1 MTTSRRT
8 FLAQFGIGSAAVLFE
23 RHSWAQR
30 FKDNDALST
39 RLAADPLRP
48 QFHLL
53 PRANWMNDPCGPIFA
68 GGRYHVFFQYNP
80 GGPYWGNMHWA
91 HASSPDLVHWQH
103 EGIALAPT
111 PGSYDRDGVF
121 SGCAVLDQGVPTLI
135 YTGVEP
141 PTSPADATL
150 RDGAHTWRE
159 VQCVAVSHDGL
170 KSWQKA
176 PAPVISHPP
185 AGLAVTGFRDPCVWR
200 EGKDWMLALG
210 SGVRGQ
216 GGAILLYRS
225 SDLHHWTYVDPLFG
239 GEAAGRPS
247 VNPVDNGEMWEC
259 PDFFPL
265 GSRHV
270 LLISTAGK
278 VLWHVGRYE
287 QQRFVAEKSGSVD
300 FGAYYAARSMLD
312 RDDNRVLWGWIPER
326 RPETAYRAA
335 GWAGVMSLPRVLSLG
350 DDGGLRMEPAPALRG
365 LRRQHARVVADRS
378 RKSSATAVRIHNL
391 AAEIAVEL
399 VPTRAFRLQLIAQ
412 GEEPFAKVEYQ
423 PDRHGSELR
432 LNRTYS
438 SFPHLRNGNPTLR
451 LFVDGSVLELFAGA
465 TAVITDRVYDAP
477 SSPLHIDL
485 EGTAASLEVWQMK
498 PISRDR
504 LTS

>member
-1 MTTSRRT
+1 VTTSRRT
-8 FLAQFGIGSAAVLFE
+8 FLAQFGIGSAAALFE
-23 RHSWAQR
+23 RHTWAQT
-30 FKDNDALST
+30 FKSNDALST

-68 GGRYHVFFQYNP
+68 GGRYHMFFQYNP
-80 GGPYWGNMHWA
+80 DGAYWGDMHWA

-103 EGIALAPT
+103 EVIALAPA

-135 YTGVEP
+135 YTGVAP

-159 VQCVAVSHDGL
+159 VQCVAVSHDGW
-170 KSWQKA
+170 KTWQKA
-176 PAPVISHPP
+176 PAPVISVPP

-200 EGKDWMLALG
+200 EDRDWMLALG

-225 SDLHHWTYVDPLFG
+225 SDLHHWRYVHPLFDG
-239 GEAAGRPS
+239 AAEGRPS
-247 VNPVDNGEMWEC
+247 VNPVDTGEMWEC

-265 GSRHV
+265 GGSHV
-270 LLISTAGK
+270 LLVSTAGK
-278 VLWHVGRYE
+278 VRWHVGRYE
-287 QQRFVAEKSGSVD
+287 QQRFLAEKSGSVD

-312 RDDNRVLWGWIPER
+312 RDENRVLWGWIPER
-326 RPETAYRAA
+326 RPESAYRAA

-350 DDGGLRMEPAPALRG
+350 DDGSLRMEPAPALRR
-365 LRRQHARVVADRS
+365 LREQRARVVADGS
-378 RKSSATAVRIHNL
+378 TKSSATAVRIHNL

-412 GEEPFAKVEYQ
+412 GEEPFVELEYQ
-423 PDRHGSELR
+423 PDRRGSELR

-438 SFPHLRNGNPTLR
+438 SFPHLRNANSSLR
-451 LFVDGSVLELFAGA
+451 LFVDGSVIELFAGA
-465 TAVITDRVYDAP
+465 TAVITDRVYNAP
-477 SSPLHIDL
+477 ASPLHIDL
-485 EGTAASLEVWQMK
+485 EGTADRLEVWQMK